1 MLFSSL
7 QQHGGGEDNGDPVL
21 MVRKVRLQDL
31 IAFLKVHPV
40 ATNAEYILNS
50 GLLKYFSLVL
60 LILYCLYSD
69 NFE

>member
-31 IAFLKVHPV
+31 IAFLKV
-40 ATNAEYILNS
+40 TQ
-50 GLLKYFSLVL
+50 LLLTQSIF
-60 LILYCLYSD
+60 
-69 NFE
+69 